1 MGPTPVQKSDV
12 KRFAQKETCHRT
24 HPIPESQNGP
34 PDTLIV
40 HKHETWSRELKS
52 GSVAGP
58 LPACDVGLRALLDRT
73 VERAEHRGPP
83 GDSALDCPVEQGS
96 QAYIASGK
104 RSRNT
109 PAL

>member
-1 MGPTPVQKSDV
+1 MHQV
-12 KRFAQKETCHRT
+12 
-24 HPIPESQNGP
+24 
-34 PDTLIV
+34 
-40 HKHETWSRELKS
+40 
-52 GSVAGP
+52 
-58 LPACDVGLRALLDRT
+58 PAVL
-73 VERAEHRGPP
+73 AEHRGPP